1 VLTYHDIDL
10 VHSTLADCWRHQLR
24 HLAISQVYMGVE
36 RRRQLNLRQLGE
48 LHVDVAC
55 VVRLRD
61 VVLSRDFWGSDV
73 GSTVSLLH

>member
-1 VLTYHDIDL
+1 
-10 VHSTLADCWRHQLR
+10 
-24 HLAISQVYMGVE
+24 MGVE